1 MFFRMSEKGI
11 AAGQRFTRPYTFGI
25 LVVIHQRLS
34 GLRCLGLYARI
45 SMPTTYNRPIKV
57 PSNSKSANEHT
68 AIRSF
73 GRSLPMLLMRAR
85 EAVMLRFRPHLR
97 NHDVTEQQWRILR
110 VLAEEKT
117 ADMFDLSVRCSI
129 QPPSLSRT
137 IPLLV
142 ERGLVNRSNHGG
154 DQRRILVSLTSQ
166 GRSLFRTMSAE
177 SAQIYA
183 KLESDIG
190 TTRLAELYRVLDD
203 LIAVAEAEGIDE
215 AKQED

>member
-1 MFFRMSEKGI
+1 MFSQTHEQGI
-11 AAGQRFTRPYTFGI
+11 AAGQRVTRPYTFGV
-25 LVVIHQRLS
+25 LVVTHQRLPW
-34 GLRCLGLYARI
+34 LRGLGLYARR
-45 SMPTTYNRPIKV
+45 SMPISNSRPIKV
-57 PSNSKSANEHT
+57 PPNSKPATDHT
-68 AIRSF
+68 GIRSF

-85 EAVMLRFRPHLR
+85 EAVMQRFRPHLR

-110 VLAEEKT
+110 VLAEQKT

-154 DQRRILVSLTSQ
+154 DQRRILVSLTAQ

-190 TTRLAELYRVLDD
+190 TPRLAELYRVLDD
-203 LIAVAEAEGIDE
+203 LIAVAEAESNE
-215 AKQED
+215 EPEQED